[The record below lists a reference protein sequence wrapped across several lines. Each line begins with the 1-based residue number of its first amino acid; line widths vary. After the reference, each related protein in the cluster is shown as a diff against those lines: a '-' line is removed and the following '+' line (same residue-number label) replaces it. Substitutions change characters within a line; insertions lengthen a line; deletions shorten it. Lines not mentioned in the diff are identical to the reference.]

1 MDSCASVSSCS
12 SSSGEISSAKPVKV
26 HTCHYP
32 FPGPLTRGPPWL
44 LLFLDA
50 YEPACTGRL
59 VDPLYYRE
67 RLAPF
72 LEVYERLA
80 TLSDCLDEVLYLVAV
95 RHGEAARIRAG
106 AWSGP
111 PLAVLLHDLFGL
123 VLASARAVGLS
134 LLTLSGGVK
143 VGQFIVV
150 DDGRSPISVHGDPR
164 RESRI
169 CRRRRHYGAEG
180 AVRKLQDGYRRVFD
194 LDPLVGKQPRVGCN
208 FDYLAHQPLEEV
220 DAMDCLVDQDS
231 PTIQLPGSAPAA
243 RVVVRLRPPPPH
255 VGRPRGHT
263 AELSSGEC
271 LVNGLRGR
279 VEAVLAYDGDP
290 PACGTLYLD
299 QAVRRPQGNV
309 DGLFDHDVLAG
320 LEHRYGAL
328 GVNAARGTDAHG
340 VEIHTRKHLFEAG
353 VMRAPILICQLLGQ
367 FGHDIGH
374 GHQLRTL

>member
-80 TLSDCLDEVLYLVAV
+80 TLSDCLDKVLYLVAV
-95 RHGEAARIRAG
+95 RHGEAAWVCPC
-106 AWSGP
+106 AWSGRRLTV
-111 PLAVLLHDLFGL
+111 PLHGLFSL
-123 VLASARAVGLS
+123 VLASDHAVGLS
-134 LLTLSGGVK
+134 LLSLAGSIE

-150 DDGRSPISVHGDPR
+150 DDGRSPISVHGDPG

-169 CRRRRHYGAEG
+169 CCRRGHYGAEG
-180 AVRKLQDGYRRVFD
+180 AVRKLQDGYCRVFD
-194 LDPLVGKQPRVGCN
+194 LDPLVGKQPCVGGN
-208 FDYLAHQPLEEV
+208 LDYLAHHPLEEV
-220 DAMDCLVDQDS
+220 DAMYGLVDQDS
-231 PTIQLPGSAPAA
+231 PAIQLPGSAPAA

-255 VGRPRGHT
+255 VGRPRGQA
-263 AELSSGEC
+263 AELSSC
-271 LVNGLRGR
+271 DRLVNGLRGR

-290 PACGTLYLD
+290 PARGTLYLD
-299 QAVRRPQGNV
+299 KAVRR
-309 DGLFDHDVLAG
+309 L
-320 LEHRYGAL
+320 
-328 GVNAARGTDAHG
+328 
-340 VEIHTRKHLFEAG
+340 
-353 VMRAPILICQLLGQ
+353 
-367 FGHDIGH
+367 
-374 GHQLRTL
+374 